1 MKKEVAFVSADFF
14 ADVDMPIIPLINKQW
29 KVSWYVVMK
38 EKSRYSRE
46 SIMQFA
52 VDNEINVEV
61 VQLSGRRRSLR
72 NLGVF
77 VGLYKKLYSK
87 RFSVVYFEYLIDPYS
102 FFLSLF
108 LQKNKKIYAVHDV
121 VPHSNKLSLSHK
133 LLHNLLFLPFRFFH
147 TFSQSQNLLLE
158 QEVKKSSFVIPLS
171 KKNSGVS
178 SVVKCAIDQELKIL
192 FFGGIYSYKR
202 LDILIRAIE
211 IAASKT
217 TRKISLTIAGSGP
230 DWDNAK
236 EFIINKSL
244 YNLIIGFV
252 PQDSVADLFESHHFL
267 ALPYQDVT
275 QSGPLFDAF
284 NYNLPVIASDQE
296 GFKEFVLEGETGFLF
311 TTNSFEN
318 LADLILEISAF
329 DQEKYENIRST
340 VSEHASRYNPECI
353 ANEYVAMFDNV
364 LSLKK

>member
-1 MKKEVAFVSADFF
+1 MKREVAFVSADFF
-14 ADVDMPIIPLINKQW
+14 VDVDMPIIPLINNDW

-38 EKSRYSRE
+38 EKSRYSKE
-46 SIMQFA
+46 SILQFA
-52 VDNEINVEV
+52 TENKINVEV

-72 NLGVF
+72 NLGAF
-77 VGLYKKLYSK
+77 VALYKKLYSK
-87 RFSVVYFEYLIDPYS
+87 KFSVVYFEYLIDPYS

-108 LQKNKKIYAVHDV
+108 LSKNKKIYAVHDV
-121 VPHSNKLSLSHK
+121 IPHSNKLSFSHN
-133 LLHNLLFLPFRFFH
+133 LLHNLLFLPFKFFH
-147 TFSQSQNLLLE
+147 TFSKSQNLLLE
-158 QEVKKSSFVIPLS
+158 QKVNKSSFVIPLS
-171 KKNSGVS
+171 KKNSGISRVT
-178 SVVKCAIDQELKIL
+178 KCSINQELKVL

-217 TRKISLTIAGSGP
+217 TKKISLTIAGSGP

-236 EFIINKSL
+236 EFIINKDL
-244 YNLIIGFV
+244 YNLVIGFV

-296 GFKEFVLEGETGFLF
+296 GFKEFVSDGETGFLF
-311 TTNSFEN
+311 KTNSFEN
-318 LADLILEISAF
+318 LGELISEISSF
-329 DQEKYENIRST
+329 DEEKYENIRSM
-340 VSEHASRYNPECI
+340 VSNYASRYNPACV
-353 ANEYVAMFDNV
+353 ANEYVNMFDSV
-364 LSLKK
+364 LRSKK